1 MKNIIKSQL
10 FQLKKDK
17 ISIFTFIAIAVVEL
31 LLVYM
36 MCDANKTYDGV
47 ITGGEEVARTLSMFA
62 LLPQFFM
69 YIFTA
74 QSVGADFRDK
84 TCNYEIMSGHTRLQV
99 FFGRAIPTVI
109 VSTLGTI
116 ILMAVPGVV
125 LTAIYGWGNTVSH
138 VDYIIRLL
146 LMIFPVIRITCE
158 FILFSFIVRNPYVIM
173 GLSYVA
179 FMMLGINESIRMNFT
194 PVLGITTINNISTI
208 DFWYTYGLDTGIRYI
223 YETAMPAGDIV
234 SIIVVSLLFAAAAL
248 YLGYIF
254 FKNDDMH

>member
-36 MCDANKTYDGV
+36 MYGTNKTYDGV
-47 ITGGEEVARTLSMFA
+47 IIGGEEVARTLSMFA

-74 QSVGADFRDK
+74 QSIGADFKDK

-99 FFGRAIPTVI
+99 FFGRAIPTIIISV
-109 VSTLGTI
+109 LGTI
-116 ILMAVPGVV
+116 SLMAIPCIAI
-125 LTAIYGWGNTVSH
+125 TAIYGWGNTVSH

-158 FILFSFIVRNPYVIM
+158 FILFSFIIRNPYVIM
-173 GLSYVA
+173 GLSYVG
-179 FMMLGINESIRMNFT
+179 FMALGINESILHNYT
-194 PVLGITTINNISTI
+194 PVLGFTTINNISTI
-208 DFWYTYGLDTGIRYI
+208 DFWYTYGLDTDIRYI

-248 YLGYIF
+248 YLGYVF